1 MTRQNLLHH
10 IATAIGFLGLMA
22 WYLGARELGLFDWAV
37 ELAPE
42 GHEGAGLMVG
52 IMVAMTP
59 GFFLWKLWVR
69 WSEKKLG
76 ITGKYYEDGFYKDPP
91 KKK

>member
-1 MTRQNLLHH
+1 MTTQNILHH
-10 IATAIGFLGLMA
+10 TATALGLIGLAA
-22 WYLGARELGLFDWAV
+22 WYYAARELGILDWGITLV
-37 ELAPE
+37 PE
-42 GHEGAGLMVG
+42 EYAGAGLMLG

-59 GFFLWKLWVR
+59 GFFLWKLWIR

-91 KKK
+91 EKK